1 MPDNSA
7 KIAAIRETL
16 ESGVSSTTVDGVSV
30 SLDRESLR
38 KELRK
43 LEAEDDALRSR
54 RPPCASIDMSGL
66 F

>member
-1 MPDNSA
+1 
-7 KIAAIRETL
+7 
-16 ESGVSSTTVDGVSV
+16 VSSTTVDGVSV

-43 LEAEDDALRSR
+43 LEAEDDTLRSR
-54 RPPCASIDMSGL
+54 RPPCASIDLSGL